1 MPESKRIC
9 PNCGFTRG
17 SVVRLPKGSKHYAAI
32 KCAECD
38 CFIEWIA
45 KSGSQSGGVK

>member
-1 MPESKRIC
+1 MTKNKYVCID
-9 PNCGFTRG
+9 CGDVRG
-17 SVVRLPKGSKHYAAI
+17 TTVKLPKGAKHYAAI

-38 CFIEWIA
+38 CFIEWVA